1 MCGIFGVIGNY
12 YRGLENLDL
21 KLLEHRG
28 PDSRGVLEYKKKII
42 KKMI

>member
-21 KLLEHRG
+21 KLLE
-28 PDSRGVLEYKKKII
+28 LEGQIQEEY
-42 KKMI
+42 